1 MFDIEVHP
9 NALKHSLSEED
20 VVFAWE
26 NFLRKQRR
34 EVPDVD
40 QMIAIGFDR
49 RGNLIE
55 LVAIDK
61 PYGTLIY
68 HAKSPPTAKML
79 IELGMAGK

>member
-1 MFDIEVHP
+1 LFDVEVHP
-9 NALKHSLSEED
+9 NALKHSLSKED

-34 EVPDVD
+34 GLADID
-40 QMIAIGFDR
+40 QTIAIGFDR
-49 RGNLIE
+49 KGNLIE
-55 LVAIDK
+55 LVAVDK